1 MRNIIRIG
9 SRSKKEVVTKM
20 ERLRM
25 TDQINSR
32 VELIQA
38 LIPLGLGA
46 VSDLLQQE
54 VKGLVGARYERG
66 RSHSSRVRWGRQ
78 KSSVYLADQKIPV
91 MVPRIRDYAAN
102 VEIPLMSLDRFQ
114 TPRNMDEG
122 LFKRVLKGL
131 SCRDYEECAEAVP
144 QAFGLSASTVS
155 RRYIRASAKKLKE
168 LLSRRLDSYDFVVL
182 LLDGKRF
189 AEDGMVICVG
199 VTLQGEKII
208 LGFVQTATENEKACS
223 DFLNELLDR
232 GLKIEEGLL
241 AVIDGGKGLR
251 KALEKV
257 LGDKVVIQRCQWHKR
272 ENVTSYLLE
281 ADQEIVRQKLQAAYE
296 QPTYEEA
303 RGSLM
308 RIKSELKEKNL
319 SAMKSLEEGFEETLT
334 LHRLGLFQELGTSLK
349 TTNLIESINAGLGQ
363 RTDKVDY
370 WRNSD
375 QKQRWVASA
384 LMDIEKGLRR
394 IKGYKS
400 LPLLRE
406 ALKKMIAK
414 REEQK
419 MGKAA

>member
-1 MRNIIRIG
+1 
-9 SRSKKEVVTKM
+9 M
-20 ERLRM
+20 ERLKM
-25 TDQINSR
+25 LDLVNSR

-54 VKGLVGARYERG
+54 VRGLVGVRYEREK
-66 RSHSSRVRWGRQ
+66 HHPSRVRWGRQ
-78 KSSVYLADQKIPV
+78 KSSVYLSDQKIPV
-91 MVPRIRDYAAN
+91 MVPRVRDRAAH
-102 VEIPLMSLDRFQ
+102 VEIPLMSLEQLQ

-144 QAFGLSASTVS
+144 EAFGLSASTVS

-199 VTLQGEKII
+199 ITLQGEKVV

-223 DFLNELLDR
+223 DFLNELANR
-232 GLKIEEGLL
+232 GLKIDDGLL
-241 AVIDGGKGLR
+241 AVIDGGKGIR

-257 LGDKVVIQRCQWHKR
+257 FGDKAVIQRCQWHKR

-281 ADQEIVRQKLQAAYE
+281 ADQEIIRQKLQAAYE
-296 QPTYEEA
+296 QPTYEAA
-303 RGSLM
+303 RGSLLK
-308 RIKSELKEKNL
+308 IKSELKEKNL
-319 SAMKSLEEGFEETLT
+319 SAMRSLEEGFEETLT
-334 LHRLGLFQELGTSLK
+334 LHRLGLFEELGTSLK

-375 QKQRWVASA
+375 QKQRWIASA
-384 LMDIEKGLRR
+384 LLDLEKRLRR
-394 IKGYKS
+394 IKGYKH
-400 LPLLRE
+400 LPRLRE
-406 ALKKMIAK
+406 ALKKMIAEK
-414 REEQK
+414 EEQK
-419 MGKAA
+419 MRKAA